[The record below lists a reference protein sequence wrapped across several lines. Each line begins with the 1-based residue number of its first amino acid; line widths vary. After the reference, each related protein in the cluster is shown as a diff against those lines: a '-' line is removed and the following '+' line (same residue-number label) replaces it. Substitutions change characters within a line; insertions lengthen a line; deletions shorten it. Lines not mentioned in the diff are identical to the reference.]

1 MPSTAPRTR
10 ARQNTSARQKTGT
23 RRRATAPQ
31 RTLAPQPGIHTSI
44 GAHLVRG
51 LVIALALVLP
61 HAAVVAGSHEHLMR
75 LLEQRQCAD
84 CQLQDADL
92 VHADLR
98 DADLRGARLQRAN
111 LSRARLDGAVLTG
124 ADLSFTSLQGA
135 SLRGAD
141 LRGAKLMGTDL
152 RQSDLSGA
160 LLDPGGLERVH
171 WQGAQGVESGGLTYP
186 QVHNAGVDA
195 ATAGRHPEAERLF
208 SEAIRQQPEA
218 AVSWVARGLTRA
230 EQGNTAMAARDLAYA
245 ATLYE
250 LGGAVEEARQLRQVS
265 EQMLIKGKPPKG
277 GNGIGGQLL
286 SGTASLVQ
294 GLAPLAVKFLV
305 PLAF

>member
-1 MPSTAPRTR
+1 MP
-10 ARQNTSARQKTGT
+10 
-23 RRRATAPQ
+23 ATAPGRLAQ
-31 RTLAPQPGIHTSI
+31 RNTRVPRRAVAARLSVARQPGLRPSI
-44 GAHLVRG
+44 GATLARC
-51 LVIALALVLP
+51 LVIALAVQLP
-61 HAAVVAGSHEHLMR
+61 PAAAFAGSYEHLMR

-111 LSRARLDGAVLTG
+111 LSRAKLDGAVLTD

-141 LRGAKLMGTDL
+141 LRGATLMGTDL

-186 QVHNAGVDA
+186 QVHNAGVEA

-230 EQGNTAMAARDLAYA
+230 EQGNTAMASRDLAYA

-250 LGGAVEEARQLRQVS
+250 QDGALEEARQLREVS
-265 EQMLIKGKPPKG
+265 EQMHRKTKPPKG
-277 GNGIGGQLL
+277 GNGMGGHLL
-286 SGTASLVQ
+286 SGTASLVR